1 MFTQNMVFYPTNKIR
16 VPINKKNVLES
27 GIVKAEKEDLIVD
40 YIDIDLPTSGLY
52 KNQLLM
58 LDILAN
64 NDWKRPI
71 YFTGGSYNDAEYL
84 WMKDFLQ
91 LDGLVYKLI
100 PIKTEINKNNPYEM
114 GRIDS
119 SLMYNIVKSWEWG
132 NSESSEI
139 YHDPET
145 RKNSI
150 SFRGN
155 LHRLAKQLIADKEY
169 QKAEEI
175 LDLSIKKMPI
185 DYFGYYSL
193 LEPYISTYYKINKY
207 DKGDD
212 LYQKLSVKYDENL
225 KYYSQLSNSKNS
237 KFSIY
242 SFAESIIT
250 DTERYRSLLET
261 LLKSKNNSLKSQA
274 VKQYISST
282 EFVSEL
288 YGDYEYYTLLS
299 PFLRQLF
306 ISESNEL
313 ARELYIKI
321 SSQFKERI
329 AIIMS
334 MQEDKKEEYSQS
346 ILNDYFE
353 LRSLVGLIQEYDSE
367 KDYVIKEIKELE
379 LIGEGLN
386 KIIN

>member
-1 MFTQNMVFYPTNKIR
+1 MDER
-16 VPINKKNVLES
+16 
-27 GIVKAEKEDLIVD
+27 
-40 YIDIDLPTSGLY
+40 
-52 KNQLLM
+52 
-58 LDILAN
+58 
-64 NDWKRPI
+64 
-71 YFTGGSYNDAEYL
+71 
-84 WMKDFLQ
+84 FLQ
-91 LDGLVYKLI
+91 LDGLVYKLV

-119 SLMYNIVKSWEWG
+119 SLMYDIVKSWEWG

-155 LHRLAKQLIADKEY
+155 LHRLAKQLMADNEN

-175 LDLSIKKMPI
+175 LDLSIEKMPI
-185 DYFGYYSL
+185 NYFGYYSL
-193 LEPYISTYYKINKY
+193 LEPYISTYYNLNKFN
-207 DKGDD
+207 KGDD

-242 SFAESIIT
+242 SFAENIIT

-261 LLKSKNNSLKSQA
+261 LLKSENNSLKSQGI
-274 VKQYISST
+274 KQYISST

-299 PFLRQLF
+299 PFLKQLF
-306 ISESNEL
+306 ISDDKEL
-313 ARELYIKI
+313 ARELYVKI
-321 SSQFKERI
+321 SSQYKERI

-334 MQEDKKEEYSQS
+334 MQDDKKTEYSQTV
-346 ILNDYFE
+346 LNDYFE
-353 LRSLVGLIQEYDSE
+353 LRSLIELIQKYDSD
-367 KDYVIKEIKELE
+367 KSYVIGEVKELE
-379 LIGEGLN
+379 LLGEGLN
-386 KIIN
+386 KIID